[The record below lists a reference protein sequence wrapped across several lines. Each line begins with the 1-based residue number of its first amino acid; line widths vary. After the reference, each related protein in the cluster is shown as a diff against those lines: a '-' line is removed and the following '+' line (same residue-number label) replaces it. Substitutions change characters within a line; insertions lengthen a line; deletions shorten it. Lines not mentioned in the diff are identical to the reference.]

1 MAKVLMFHRVLPEK
15 KITQPNAYSTFG
27 TLISQEYF
35 ESVLSFL
42 IDNGFEFATVS
53 ELTRQSSTDR
63 LVALTF
69 DDGYSDNFDF
79 ALPSLLKFNATATFF
94 PVVNPCKDNTVLPLD
109 IYYQC
114 VDEMDLSETER
125 AEYISGTTKRKF
137 YWTEPDKQIDMLNL
151 IFKALPQK
159 NKVSYMSA
167 KQLKEL
173 SDKGFEIGSH
183 GMTHSLLIADYMD
196 EEKALIELQISKQW
210 LESVTGKPV
219 TAYCFPAGRYDAEM
233 IELAKQVGYTST
245 CLVVRNEN
253 VKEALPSYERIF
265 VKPNSFDELKTVVPP
280 KIRTTS

>member
-15 KITQPNAYSTFG
+15 QITQPNAYSTFG

-35 ESVLSFL
+35 ETVLSFL
-42 IDNGFEFATVS
+42 IDNSFQVITVS
-53 ELTRQSSTDR
+53 ELTKRSNTDK

-69 DDGYSDNFDF
+69 DDGYSDNYDF

-114 VDEMDLSETER
+114 VDEMNLSETER
-125 AEYISGTTKRKF
+125 IEYISGTTKRNF
-137 YWTEPDKQIDMLNL
+137 YWVEPEKQMNILNSL
-151 IFKALPQK
+151 FKTLPQK
-159 NKVSYMSA
+159 HKVSYMSA
-167 KQLKEL
+167 EQLKEL

-183 GMTHSLLIADYMD
+183 GMTHSLLTADYMNK
-196 EEKALIELQISKQW
+196 EKALNELQKSKQW
-210 LESVTGKPV
+210 LEAATGKPV
-219 TAYCFPAGRYDAEM
+219 TAYCFPAGRYNAKM

-253 VKEALPSYERIF
+253 EKEVLPSYDRIF
-265 VKPNSFDELKTVVPP
+265 VKPNSLGELKTALG
-280 KIRTTS
+280 IE